1 MTDND
6 FENESKNET
15 PDIRGLFGMTDKVY
29 DILKWIVQY
38 ILPALNTLILT
49 LGSIWSWDATVPIAA
64 TVAAFDVFLGVIL
77 GVSANQYQ
85 KNLNNK

>member
-6 FENESKNET
+6 FENDKDET
-15 PDIRGLFGMTDKVY
+15 PDIRGLFGMTDKGY
-29 DILKWIVQY
+29 NILKWIVQY
-38 ILPALNTLILT
+38 ILPALNTLILA
-49 LGSIWSWDATVPIAA
+49 LGSIWNWDATVPIAA

>member
-6 FENESKNET
+6 FENDKDEI
-15 PDIRGLFGMTDKVY
+15 PDIRGLFGMTDKGY

-38 ILPALNTLILT
+38 ILPALNTLILA
-49 LGSIWSWDATVPIAA
+49 LGSIWNWDATVPIAA

-85 KNLNNK
+85 KNLENK